1 VIAEVNPD
9 GTATVETVA
18 GLLVLHRQGPAG
30 SSYLHADSNTNVTDV
45 TDDSGDVVARFSYTP
60 FGVRTTLYGDPAV
73 AGPLGFCGTLGV
85 RAEAG
90 GLLDMRARLYDP
102 ALGRFTSPDP
112 WPAYLP
118 EPATLNWYLY
128 ALGDPVSQVDPYGL
142 FCWTGKNKHGKCRGL
157 DDVVDRGREMVR
169 AAAPVLSTV
178 GTVASAAAV
187 VAAGASA
194 VCPPCIPV
202 TGPVAV
208 GLKIVGTAASVV
220 PALAVGATCIG
231 EGVSFDCA
239 VGLASRATMF
249 PVRRLIDQAVP
260 RYVLDEDLAGPIATF
275 GKRLAGLFLKG
286 TTSAGTM
293 LRREK

>member
-1 VIAEVNPD
+1 
-9 GTATVETVA
+9 
-18 GLLVLHRQGPAG
+18 
-30 SSYLHADSNTNVTDV
+30 
-45 TDDSGDVVARFSYTP
+45 
-60 FGVRTTLYGDPAV
+60 
-73 AGPLGFCGTLGV
+73 
-85 RAEAG
+85 
-90 GLLDMRARLYDP
+90 
-102 ALGRFTSPDP
+102 
-112 WPAYLP
+112 
-118 EPATLNWYLY
+118 
-128 ALGDPVSQVDPYGL
+128 
-142 FCWTGKNKHGKCRGL
+142 
-157 DDVVDRGREMVR
+157 
-169 AAAPVLSTV
+169 
-178 GTVASAAAV
+178 
-187 VAAGASA
+187 
-194 VCPPCIPV
+194 V

>member
-1 VIAEVNPD
+1 
-9 GTATVETVA
+9 
-18 GLLVLHRQGPAG
+18 
-30 SSYLHADSNTNVTDV
+30 
-45 TDDSGDVVARFSYTP
+45 
-60 FGVRTTLYGDPAV
+60 
-73 AGPLGFCGTLGV
+73 
-85 RAEAG
+85 
-90 GLLDMRARLYDP
+90 MRARLYDP
-102 ALGRFTSPDP
+102 TLGRFTSPDP

-118 EPATLNWYLY
+118 EPATLNRYLY

-208 GLKIVGTAASVV
+208 GLKVVGTAASVV

-239 VGLASRATMF
+239 VGVASRAAMF
-249 PVRRLIDQAVP
+249 PVRRLIDQVVP
-260 RYVLDEDLAGPIATF
+260 RYVLDDLAGPIATF